1 MKVTLLVVGK
11 TEKGP
16 INDAI
21 NIYKDR
27 LKHYIPF
34 EMVELVVKK
43 KGGEKEDFI
52 KLEGT
57 AILKMVKATDYVV
70 LLDNSGKEYS
80 SEAFA
85 RKIQSYANRGIS
97 NCIFIIGGAFGFHE
111 SVVAR
116 SSEKVSL
123 SQMTFSHQM
132 VRLFFTEQLY
142 RGMTILKGESYHH

>member
-43 KGGEKEDFI
+43 KGGEKE
-52 KLEGT
+52 EE
-57 AILKMVKATDYVV
+57 V
-70 LLDNSGKEYS
+70 
-80 SEAFA
+80 
-85 RKIQSYANRGIS
+85 
-97 NCIFIIGGAFGFHE
+97 
-111 SVVAR
+111 
-116 SSEKVSL
+116 
-123 SQMTFSHQM
+123 
-132 VRLFFTEQLY
+132 
-142 RGMTILKGESYHH
+142 

>member
-1 MKVTLLVVGK
+1 
-11 TEKGP
+11 
-16 INDAI
+16 
-21 NIYKDR
+21 
-27 LKHYIPF
+27 
-34 EMVELVVKK
+34 MVELVVKK